1 MIYLLP
7 VLFAIV
13 IDISIEVADPVYEV
27 SAGMLLFTPA
37 FVGFFHCESF
47 LVTHYKSHLQT
58 IPARSLSP
66 KPGNLFSTPPT

>member
-1 MIYLLP
+1 
-7 VLFAIV
+7 
-13 IDISIEVADPVYEV
+13 
-27 SAGMLLFTPA
+27 MLLFTPA